1 MALQAKHLRLM
12 IAEKV
17 EYTFNAD
24 NVSCTK
30 QNPVSIPDNK
40 ELTGSKEHTVAD
52 SGLLFLFLTLYS
64 CVSPLGTI
72 KDS

>member
-24 NVSCTK
+24 NVACTK
-30 QNPVSIPDNK
+30 QNPTSIPDNK
-40 ELTGSKEHTVAD
+40 ELTGSEEHTVAD
-52 SGLLFLFLTLYS
+52 SGLLIVFLSLYS
-64 CVSPLGTI
+64 CDLHLGL
-72 KDS
+72 